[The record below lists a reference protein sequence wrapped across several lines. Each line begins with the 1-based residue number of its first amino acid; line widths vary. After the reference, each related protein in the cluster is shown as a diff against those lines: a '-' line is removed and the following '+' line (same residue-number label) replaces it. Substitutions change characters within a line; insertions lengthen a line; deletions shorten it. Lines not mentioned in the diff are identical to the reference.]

1 MNTLDLRPMSEAPR
15 DGTRFLAL
23 LSNDVWSIL
32 HAPDT
37 LARGLRYQWW
47 RGEREFPVP
56 IEDTHDVGKL
66 FDYGIRAVGWTPLP
80 VANPTT
86 TRPDALAA
94 AASTGGADE

>member
-37 LARGLRYQWW
+37 LAQGLRYQWW

-56 IEDTHDVGKL
+56 IEDTHDVGPIL
-66 FDYGIRAVGWTPLP
+66 GYGIRAVGWASLPEITP
-80 VANPTT
+80 TDH
-86 TRPDALAA
+86 PDALAA
-94 AASTGGADE
+94 VESTGGADGE